1 MCAPEVEGAER
12 EFAFVAKRRCVVLQ
26 ASAATHGMKVPETIG
41 TRGIGN
47 CLTARRYALDK
58 QSPLLSRSSDKNT
71 LLPPGESEKNILV
84 SRLAQ

>member
-1 MCAPEVEGAER
+1 MCALEVEGAER
-12 EFAFVAKRRCVVLQ
+12 VFAFVAKRRCVVLQ
-26 ASAATHGMKVPETIG
+26 ASAATPETIG

-47 CLTARRYALDK
+47 CLTARRYTLDK

>member
-41 TRGIGN
+41 TRDRQ
-47 CLTARRYALDK
+47 LLDSQTVYARQAESTAK
-58 QSPLLSRSSDKNT
+58 Q
-71 LLPPGESEKNILV
+71 IF
-84 SRLAQ
+84 